1 MYIPNI
7 STLQM
12 DLSIMPR
19 SLLNS
24 ANQTSLDKNPPSTSA
39 TAFVVQ
45 PITASQ
51 GIEHAEFLDE
61 NATSDGDDGCSD
73 GSISDYVSCGSED
86 EADVNQPATELQ
98 AREREKQM
106 VLEAAGLIVDQNVKP
121 PPTVSPKTAE
131 KVAPVV
137 PRRRTVRKSDPYIKD
152 LPPLPDAEPLDHATR
167 LDDALERFKS
177 IKDQQL
183 SDNRLSLISMD
194 SVSSP
199 SPTISSTNSI
209 PPSTAR
215 ENEGQWRYSHFLQFL
230 SGPKAQEQER
240 KSISTL
246 TISGPMSGVPDDRS
260 SSASPKF
267 GTVCRPIIR

>member
-1 MYIPNI
+1 
-7 STLQM
+7 
-12 DLSIMPR
+12 MPR

-61 NATSDGDDGCSD
+61 IAASGGDDGCSD
-73 GSISDYVSCGSED
+73 GSTSDYVSFGSED
-86 EADVNQPATELQ
+86 EADDNQPATELQ
-98 AREREKQM
+98 AREREKRM
-106 VLEAAGLIVDQNVKP
+106 VLEAAGLIVDQNAKP
-121 PPTVSPKTAE
+121 PPTASPKTTE

-137 PRRRTVRKSDPYIKD
+137 PRRRTMRKSDPYIKD
-152 LPPLPDAEPLDHATR
+152 LPPLPDAPLDHATR

-183 SDNRLSLISMD
+183 SNNRLSLISMD

-199 SPTISSTNSI
+199 SPTISSTSSI

-215 ENEGQWRYSHFLQFL
+215 ENEGQGRYSHFLQFL
-230 SGPKAQEQER
+230 SGPKAQEPER

-260 SSASPKF
+260 GSASPKI

>member
-19 SLLNS
+19 PLLNS
-24 ANQTSLDKNPPSTSA
+24 TNQTSIDKDRPSTSA

-51 GIEHAEFLDE
+51 GIEHAEFLYE
-61 NATSDGDDGCSD
+61 NTANGGDDRSD
-73 GSISDYVSCGSED
+73 GSNSDYVSFESED
-86 EADVNQPATELQ
+86 EDDDVRSAGERQ
-98 AREREKQM
+98 ARERERQM
-106 VLEAAGLIVDQNVKP
+106 VLEAAGLIVNQNVKP
-121 PPTVSPKTAE
+121 PPTASPSSTA

-137 PRRRTVRKSDPYIKD
+137 PRRRTVRKSDPYLKD
-152 LPPLPDAEPLDHATR
+152 LPPLPDTEPMDHAAR

-177 IKDQQL
+177 IKNKQL

-194 SVSSP
+194 SVSLP
-199 SPTISSTNSI
+199 SPTISTSSSI
-209 PPSTAR
+209 PPSTTR
-215 ENEGQWRYSHFLQFL
+215 ENEGQKRYSQFLQFL
-230 SGPKAQEQER
+230 GGSKVQEQER

-246 TISGPMSGVPDDRS
+246 TISGPISGAPDDISR
-260 SSASPKF
+260 SASPKF
-267 GTVCRPIIR
+267 GAVCTLFFS